1 MHTSMPN
8 RHKVISSPVGALTL
22 IVTEKGLAAI
32 LWENDNPDRIPVNY
46 GTRDEQHPLLL
57 ETERQLNEYFAG
69 IRKEFELTF
78 DFIGTD
84 FQKQV
89 WQALLT
95 IPYGMTRTY
104 GEIAQ
109 QLNNPQSVRAVGGAA
124 NRNPISIITPCHR
137 VIGSSGKLVGFA
149 GGLDRKNRLL
159 RLEGAIKQ
167 TSLWE

>member
-1 MHTSMPN
+1 MLNH
-8 RHKVISSPVGALTL
+8 HKVITSPVGALTL
-22 IVTEKGLAAI
+22 IATEKGLAAI
-32 LWENDNPDRIPVNY
+32 LWENDNPDRIAVEL
-46 GTRDEQHPLLL
+46 GTRDEQHPVLL
-57 ETERQLNEYFAG
+57 ETERQLNEYFTG
-69 IRKEFELTF
+69 KRKRFELTL

-95 IPYGMTRTY
+95 IPYGVTRTY

-124 NRNPISIITPCHR
+124 NRNPISIIAPCHR
-137 VIGSSGKLVGFA
+137 VVGSSGKLVGFA